1 MPYAID
7 NQISTEPIAGGVEIT
22 DAQYLAGLTGM
33 AQGLL
38 VRVRGGVF
46 AVEAPAE
53 PEPEAEAPVEL
64 GPITIFATREYLER
78 FTDEEYAAA
87 RYSANFRVQRTL
99 DSMIAAGCIDVS
111 DPAVAV
117 GLDFMVAEGVLSVGR
132 KVQLL
137 QPKAAAT

>member
-22 DAQYLAGLTGM
+22 DAQYHEALAGMLEG
-33 AQGLL
+33 
-38 VRVRGGVF
+38 RVVSIDGGFKVDF
-46 AVEAPAE
+46 PPKPE
-53 PEPEAEAPVEL
+53 PEPDPPVEL
-64 GPITIFATREYLER
+64 GPITILATREYLER

-99 DSMIAAGCIDVS
+99 DSMIAAGWIDVS